1 MTLLES
7 PVGQSLALLRVET
20 DPRCRLRL
28 LELGF
33 VPGATL
39 RVVGRGATGGLLVAH
54 GDARTALDS
63 ATAAGL
69 QVEALRA

>member
-1 MTLLES
+1 MNLLES
-7 PVGQSLALLRVET
+7 PVGQSLALLRVEA

-33 VPGATL
+33 VPGAGL
-39 RVVGRGATGGLLVAH
+39 RVVGRGATGGLLIAH

-69 QVEALRA
+69 LVEAVRA